1 MESKVISGEARASLN
16 TSMRALTPIRLA
28 HSSLGNSFKS
38 LLAQFSAATLELNPS
53 IGAQQIS
60 QRLTERAKE
69 MLGARAAVLALAGRD
84 HWEIASVSGE
94 AASWTKACA
103 ANLARSLAAHAQESA
118 FHSVSGATA
127 KFLGETLADAS
138 GWSEVLLARLSAQ
151 QGQTLGVLCLADPA
165 HDLSAQEIQL
175 LEALASHASVAL
187 ENVQMFGRIELSRKQ
202 WVEDFDAIS
211 DLIVVHDAAGRVLR
225 LNRALAR
232 VLEVRPQAAIGWE
245 VAKLGLLATKPAG
258 RCPFCRNP
266 EACKEE
272 FAHEVK
278 DRTYVISTS
287 RITSEAGELRTIHV
301 FKDIT
306 DRREAERR
314 FRRERDFNKNI
325 LNNTRSMILVLD
337 TAGVISFANRRC
349 SEAGYREEMLIGQ
362 PLASFVAPSR
372 RPLFSDALDRSLEGT
387 AMELEVCFSGHT
399 LAPRQFAISLSPMRD
414 EQDEISS
421 VVVVMSDITDSADL
435 QAKLMHTEK
444 MAALGQLVSGV
455 AHEVNNPLAAIVGFT
470 DLLLENPDIPE
481 QSKQELQFIL
491 REAQRTRVIVQN
503 LLRFAR
509 QMPSQQEPV
518 EINSILGH
526 TLKLRA
532 YDFSRQG
539 VQIVEHLDPQ
549 LPPLIGDPHQL
560 QQVFLNVLNNAYD
573 AIQESRRPG
582 KLEIRTTH
590 RDGQIEISFCDNGS
604 GISHPDRIFDPFFT
618 TKEVGKG
625 TGLGLSICYGIVREH
640 RGEIQVRNNPDGPG
654 CTFTVKLPVACVLVD
669 RLAAG
674 VAP

>member
-1 MESKVISGEARASLN
+1 
-16 TSMRALTPIRLA
+16 MRGLTPIRLA
-28 HSSLGNSFKS
+28 RHSSLGNSFKS
-38 LLAQFSAATLELNPS
+38 LVAQFSAATLELNPS
-53 IGAQQIS
+53 IGAKQIS
-60 QRLTERAKE
+60 QRLTERAQE
-69 MLGARAAVLALAGRD
+69 MLGARAAVLALAGAEE
-84 HWEIASVSGE
+84 WEIASVSGE
-94 AASWTKACA
+94 SAPWTKACA
-103 ANLARSLAAHAQESA
+103 TSLARSLAGHARGA
-118 FHSVSGATA
+118 GVHAVSGSTV
-127 KFLGETLADAS
+127 KFLGEELAGAS
-138 GWSEVLLARLSAQ
+138 GWTEVLLTRLSAQ
-151 QGQTLGVLCLADPA
+151 EGRTLGVLCLADPTQ
-165 HDLSAQEIQL
+165 LSAPEIQL
-175 LEALASHASVAL
+175 FEALASHASVAL

-211 DLIVVHDAAGRVLR
+211 DWIVVHDAGGRVLR

-232 VLEVRPQAAIGWE
+232 VLEVHPQAAIGWE
-245 VAKLGLLATKPAG
+245 VAKLELLATKPAE

-266 EACKEE
+266 NAPQEE
-272 FAHEVK
+272 FTHEASN
-278 DRTYVISTS
+278 RTYVISTS
-287 RITSEAGELRTIHV
+287 RISSGAGELRTIHV

-337 TAGVISFANRRC
+337 TAGLISFANLRC
-349 SEAGYREEMLIGQ
+349 SEAGYRAEMLVGQ

-372 RPLFSDALDRSLEGT
+372 RPLFLDALRRSLEGT
-387 AMELEVCFSGHT
+387 ATELEVSFSGPSQ
-399 LAPRQFAISLSPMRD
+399 ARRQFAISLSPMRD
-414 EQDEISS
+414 EQGEINS
-421 VVVVMSDITDSADL
+421 VVVVMSDVTESADL
-435 QAKLMHTEK
+435 QAKLVHTEK

-470 DLLLENPDIPE
+470 DLLLENPHIPE
-481 QSKQELQFIL
+481 QSKEQLQFIL
-491 REAQRTRVIVQN
+491 CEAQRTRVIVQN

-518 EINSILGH
+518 EIHSILAH

-539 VQIVEHLDPQ
+539 VQIVEHLDPR
-549 LPPLIGDPHQL
+549 LPSLIGDPHQL

-573 AIQESRRPG
+573 AIQDSRRPG
-582 KLEIRTTH
+582 KLEIRTAH
-590 RDGQIEISFCDNGS
+590 RDGQIEISFRDNGP
-604 GISHPDRIFDPFFT
+604 GVSHPDRIFDPFFT

-654 CTFTVKLPVACVLVD
+654 CTFTVKLPVAPALD
-669 RLAAG
+669 LLAAG
-674 VAP
+674 GAQ